1 MWLVEIDSNNTVH
14 LRGFD
19 SLSGTLLCEYFIS
32 DPDDRENRQY
42 TPEKQMGTSSAPV
55 FPDSAET
62 SLTRKGISYSVS
74 VPAAVSTDGN
84 IVFLYRIFVYAQN
97 GNLVSSD
104 IKLNNYWLGD
114 TYDNITFKVME
125 KGYSVKVIAENAYS
139 MRSAELCTVID

>member
-1 MWLVEIDSNNTVH
+1 MILA
-14 LRGFD
+14 R
-19 SLSGTLLCEYFIS
+19 
-32 DPDDRENRQY
+32 
-42 TPEKQMGTSSAPV
+42 
-55 FPDSAET
+55 
-62 SLTRKGISYSVS
+62 SVC

-84 IVFLYRIFVYAQN
+84 IVFLYRIFVYARN

-125 KGYSVKVIAENAYS
+125 KGYSVKVIAENAHS